1 MGREEQESWPGEGC
15 WSPSHPYPHVQ
26 RAVSI
31 IIFSVWV
38 KAIAFICSQL
48 FCCPRQWMDCVGFAS
63 CKASSSILLLVQ
75 SAQGDLILQGQ
86 RQIIRACIIFL
97 LCVGRAVKPSLRGIN
112 WLCEGCCRHLQI
124 VPEGVSA
131 VCSLCTTVSILLPTQ
146 LLMSNKPSQ
155 T

>member
-1 MGREEQESWPGEGC
+1 
-15 WSPSHPYPHVQ
+15 
-26 RAVSI
+26 
-31 IIFSVWV
+31 
-38 KAIAFICSQL
+38 
-48 FCCPRQWMDCVGFAS
+48 MDCVGFAS
-63 CKASSSILLLVQ
+63 CKASSSLLLLVQ

-97 LCVGRAVKPSLRGIN
+97 LCMGRAVKPSLRGIN

-155 T
+155 TQWPTTTTIYYCYVLRFEVQFNNPLLGLDWVWFTSCLLGLGPS